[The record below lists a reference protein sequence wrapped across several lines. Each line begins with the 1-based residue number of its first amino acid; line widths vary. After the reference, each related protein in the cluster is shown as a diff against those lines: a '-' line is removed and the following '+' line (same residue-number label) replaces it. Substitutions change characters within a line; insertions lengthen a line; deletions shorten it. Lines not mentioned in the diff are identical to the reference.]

1 MFLSVFVL
9 LTYVQKRLRCY
20 VVLEHT
26 QYPHIRISSAHAQ
39 RKIRSI
45 PFQLIIL
52 SIYVFVRKKRT
63 VRILCIS
70 IFSIRTFAFLASN
83 V

>member
-26 QYPHIRISSAHAQ
+26 QYPHIRISSVGEMRESCANFQ
-39 RKIRSI
+39 KKLFVYKTTKFKRKNR
-45 PFQLIIL
+45 LL
-52 SIYVFVRKKRT
+52 
-63 VRILCIS
+63 
-70 IFSIRTFAFLASN
+70 LAVES
-83 V
+83 

>member
-1 MFLSVFVL
+1 MFLSVFVF

-26 QYPHIRISSAHAQ
+26 QYPHIRISSVHAQ

-45 PFQLIIL
+45 RFQLIIL
-52 SIYVFVRKKRT
+52 SMYIRIRAEKNVGAYT
-63 VRILCIS
+63 VYFHL
-70 IFSIRTFAFLASN
+70 
-83 V
+83 